1 MTTQA
6 YKTVE
11 GGSID
16 YAHYMAKGRQIRS
29 QSFYSALRAI
39 AAFFS
44 GFWAKATRQRIA
56 SDVLPRSM
64 ARP

>member
-44 GFWAKATRQRIA
+44 GFSAKATRQRTA